1 MHLSWILGGKGLM
14 NRRTFFHLNPHSYL
28 LFAGFQ
34 KNLSHEQRAALG
46 GFCGIQ
52 EAGLV
57 VHQPPAP
64 PCFQQF
70 KTAAAPLDHEVE
82 HHGEEVEHPN
92 VNCIP
97 EVHICPGE

>member
-1 MHLSWILGGKGLM
+1 M
-14 NRRTFFHLNPHSYL
+14 NRRTFFHLTPHGDL
-28 LFAGFQ
+28 LLAGSE
-34 KNLSHEQRAALG
+34 NSLSHKQRAALG

-52 EAGLV
+52 EAGLA
-57 VHQPPAP
+57 VHQPPAL

-82 HHGEEVEHPN
+82 HPH
-92 VNCIP
+92 VNCIS